1 MWRFRQ
7 QLTKSECESILSK
20 AASGTLALLGD
31 DGYPYAVPIS
41 HVYADSKLY
50 FYSAQTGHKVMP

>member
-7 QLTKSECESILSK
+7 QLTKSECEIILSK

-41 HVYADSKLY
+41 HELY
-50 FYSAQTGHKVMP
+50 KKCGKRVNISEDCSC